1 MKLSLTI
8 AGLLLFCFVSC
19 KKADTDIISKGLYVE
34 NSPVA
39 GRSQLAFI
47 TNSMVVRSETGSNYK
62 DTFSYTF
69 SAGKII
75 LTPTWTNQYTG
86 QQFDFKKIDDNTF
99 QIENLY
105 PSIPEAPKSYM
116 TYKK

>member
-1 MKLSLTI
+1 MKQFLTI
-8 AGLLLFCFVSC
+8 AGLPLLFFISC
-19 KKADTDIISKGLYVE
+19 KKENTKIISPGLYVE
-34 NSPVA
+34 NSPVV
-39 GRSQLAFI
+39 GRSQLDFI
-47 TNSMVVRSETGSNYK
+47 SNSIVVKSEIGSIYK

-69 SAGKII
+69 STDKIV
-75 LTPTWTNQYTG
+75 LTPTWTSQYAG

-105 PSIPEAPKSYM
+105 PSIPEVTKSYM